1 LVDRLKITSA
11 KIDIACLQHAMFVG
25 VSRPGPACKRQCQ
38 LKDLCDERY
47 RPGPE
52 QLARPTI
59 PTCVQDRLRFCE
71 ALRLGDNSHR
81 NRAAVIHRLPQH
93 RLGVGPLLDRRH
105 RGAHE
110 HRWTATRPRPPSEAI
125 GGQA

>member
-1 LVDRLKITSA
+1 VNRLEIASA
-11 KIDIACLQHAMFVG
+11 KSDIACLQHAMFVG
-25 VSRPGPACKRQCQ
+25 VSRLGLACERECQ
-38 LKDLCDERY
+38 LKSSKM
-47 RPGPE
+47 
-52 QLARPTI
+52 ARMKSSTYA
-59 PTCVQDRLRFCE
+59 QDRLRFSE

-93 RLGVGPLLDRRH
+93 RLGVGPLLDRRPW
-105 RGAHE
+105 AHE